1 MKAIDGKHIINSTE
15 KQTKSAFLA
24 IMGLANAGKST
35 LLNTLTGDK
44 IAAVTP
50 KPQTT
55 RTRITGIVTKAETQF
70 VFIDTPGVIPHAK
83 NKLNEQMNRTVRE
96 ARSDADVILFIAD
109 MTRKTSETEQSL
121 IAKFGETENVI
132 LLLNKIDAVKDKGR
146 IAERIDV
153 LSKLYSF
160 TDIIPISAK
169 NGEGIDEL
177 WAEIEKFAVTAPHFF
192 PDDKIT
198 DRSEQSL
205 ASEMIRER
213 LMMNLDD
220 EIPHGIAVGIEKFAE
235 RQTRTGEDILDI
247 EAVVFCERDSHKGI
261 IIGKKGAL
269 LKKIGEEARAS
280 LESFFR
286 IKVNLKLWVKVK
298 EDWRNREQIIN
309 TILNDKEI

>member
-1 MKAIDGKHIINSTE
+1 
-15 KQTKSAFLA
+15 
-24 IMGLANAGKST
+24 MGLANAGKST

-55 RTRITGIVTKAETQF
+55 RTRITGIVTKDETQY

-83 NKLNEQMNRTVRE
+83 NKLNEKMNRAVRE

-109 MTRKTSETEQSL
+109 MTRRTSEAEQAL

-153 LSKLYSF
+153 LSKLYDF
-160 TDIIPISAK
+160 TDVIPISAR

-177 WAEIEKFAVTAPHFF
+177 WAEIAKFAKESPHFF
-192 PDDKIT
+192 PDGKIT
-198 DRSEQSL
+198 DRSEGYL
-205 ASEMIRER
+205 ASEMIREK
-213 LMMNLDD
+213 LLINLDD

-235 RQTRTGEDILDI
+235 RTSGKEILDI
-247 EAVVFCERDSHKGI
+247 EAIIYCERESHKGI
-261 IIGKKGAL
+261 IIGKRGAL
-269 LKKIGEEARAS
+269 LKKIGEEARAD
-280 LESFFR
+280 LENFFR

-298 EDWRNREQIIN
+298 EDWRNREQIIEN
-309 TILNDKEI
+309 ILKD